1 MSSLRRNL
9 VSILLISV
17 LPLFASCAGGDQPGA
32 PAMSGPAAPS
42 LASGAGG
49 VATTMGG
56 EKCYSVQF
64 VASAPGAPGNLT
76 FSLTGDLV
84 GSMTTEFDPSTY
96 KYSGPMP
103 PFSGGTEVLDAM
115 GAWVIT
121 GGVVPGLSTF
131 RTTFTNRNLLS
142 AVAGSTPDVYE
153 NIGSHRA
160 DSGVSKANLTYKG
173 TFSIAG
179 GCVHRY
185 QGVICP

>member
-42 LASGAGG
+42 SLSGASG
-49 VATTMGG
+49 VATTMDAG
-56 EKCYSVQF
+56 KCYSVQF
-64 VASAPGAPGNLT
+64 VASSPWGPGNLT

-84 GSMTTEFDPSTY
+84 GTYRTEFDPSTI

-103 PFSGGTEVLDAM
+103 PFSGGTYVLDGM

-131 RTTFTNRNLLS
+131 RTTFTNRNLVS
-142 AVAGSTPDVYE
+142 AVAGSTPDVFE

-160 DSGVSKANLTYKG
+160 DTGVSKANLTYKG
-173 TFSIAG
+173 TASMAG
-179 GCVHRY
+179 AVHRD